1 MHNIDRTNFESGLGE
16 YAGEYAGEY
25 TGEYAGEYPGE
36 YAGEYTGEYPGEFAG
51 EYPGEYAG
59 ENGYELEGEG
69 EGEFPTSGEY
79 TQESP
84 FSEAEEM
91 ELAAEL
97 LTVSNEEEL
106 EQFLGKLFKRAAGF
120 IHSPLGQKLMAGL
133 KGVAKKA
140 LPVVGGAIG
149 NMIVPGAGGIAGS
162 KFGSAAGNIF
172 GLELEGLSYEDQEF
186 EVAKQIVRLGG
197 AAANHAVEAGE
208 TAPPTQAA
216 QTALTTAA
224 QQYAPGLLRNY
235 SPQYPGSSQYPGS
248 PQYQGTRQYPVTRDH
263 RPHRHHRRQ
272 RGHWVRRGNTIVL
285 FLR

>member
-25 TGEYAGEYPGE
+25 TGEYPGE
-36 YAGEYTGEYPGEFAG
+36 YATEYAG

-69 EGEFPTSGEY
+69 EFEGNGEY
-79 TQESP
+79 TQEGP

-120 IHSPLGQKLMAGL
+120 LKSPIGQKLIGGL
-133 KGVAKKA
+133 KGIARKA
-140 LPVVGGAIG
+140 LPVLGGAVG
-149 NMIVPGAGGIAGS
+149 NFIVPGAGGIIGS
-162 KFGSAAGNIF
+162 KFASQAGSMF

-186 EVAKQIVRLGG
+186 EVAKQIVRLGA

-208 TAPPTQAA
+208 TAPPTQVA
-216 QTALTTAA
+216 QQALTTAA

-235 SPQYPGSSQYPGS
+235 PPQSANM
-248 PQYQGTRQYPVTRDH
+248 RDH
-263 RPHRHHRRQ
+263 RHPRRHRHHRGQ
-272 RGHWVRRGNTIVL
+272 WVRRGNTIVL
-285 FLR
+285 YLG